1 LQTLLKDK
9 TALEKE
15 PFFLI
20 VVLIFI
26 CPHFFIILWLDQA
39 CLPDRQG
46 IYRLKGQAESG

>member
-26 CPHFFIILWLDQA
+26 CPHFFIILWLDQ
-39 CLPDRQG
+39 G